1 MMVKKTIK
9 LLLVLLTMITIFCL
23 SNDNGD
29 KSTEKSDSIIIIISE
44 KVLNKKLTE
53 KEKQEIIDK
62 YVVVVRKFA
71 HFTLYFLLGLFFISF
86 LYEFDIN
93 NKKLIL
99 STIIFVFIYACSD
112 ELHQL
117 FIHGR
122 SGEILDILIDTLG
135 GITSTFIYLKLKI
148 RRRLHE

>member
-1 MMVKKTIK
+1 MVKKTIK
-9 LLLVLLTMITIFCL
+9 LLLVLLTMITIFYL

-29 KSTEKSDSIIIIISE
+29 KSTKKSDSVIIKISE
-44 KVLNKKLTE
+44 KILNKKLTT
-53 KEKQEIIDK
+53 KEKQKIIDK
-62 YVVVVRKFA
+62 YVVIVRKIA

-86 LYEFDIN
+86 LNEFDID
-93 NKKLIL
+93 NKKIIL
-99 STIIFVFIYACSD
+99 STIIFVFIYACTD

-117 FIHGR
+117 FIDGR

-135 GITSTFIYLKLKI
+135 GITSTLIYTKFKI